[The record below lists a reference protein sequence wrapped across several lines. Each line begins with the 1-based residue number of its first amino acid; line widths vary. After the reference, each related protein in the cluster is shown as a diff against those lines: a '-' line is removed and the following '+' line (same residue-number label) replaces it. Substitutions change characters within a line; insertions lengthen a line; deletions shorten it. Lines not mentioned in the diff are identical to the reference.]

1 MHAGCTCRQSA
12 TSVGYSVM
20 FLFFLMMFVADI
32 LNQSNVLVEGH
43 DMISEFADSE
53 PVRCYRG
60 SQRFKLDP
68 GLVIHDV
75 VQRYTFVDSNSFYST
90 IAVGGCGAPRITEGG
105 MRCPKGVSALG
116 IHGVRR
122 AVAAAAAVVRPWRS

>member
-1 MHAGCTCRQSA
+1 
-12 TSVGYSVM
+12 M

-43 DMISEFADSE
+43 DMVSEFADSE

-75 VQRYTFVDSNSFYST
+75 VQRYMFVDSNLCYST
-90 IAVGGCGAPRITEGG
+90 ISV
-105 MRCPKGVSALG
+105 
-116 IHGVRR
+116 GVRGAR
-122 AVAAAAAVVRPWRS
+122 G

>member
-1 MHAGCTCRQSA
+1 
-12 TSVGYSVM
+12 M

-43 DMISEFADSE
+43 DMISEFAVSE

-75 VQRYTFVDSNSFYST
+75 VQRYMFVDSNLFYST
-90 IAVGGCGAPRITEGG
+90 ISV
-105 MRCPKGVSALG
+105 
-116 IHGVRR
+116 GVRGAR
-122 AVAAAAAVVRPWRS
+122 G

>member
-1 MHAGCTCRQSA
+1 
-12 TSVGYSVM
+12 M
-20 FLFFLMMFVADI
+20 FLFFLMTFVADI

-75 VQRYTFVDSNSFYST
+75 VQRYKFVDSNLFYST
-90 IAVGGCGAPRITEGG
+90 IPD
-105 MRCPKGVSALG
+105 
-116 IHGVRR
+116 GVRGAR
-122 AVAAAAAVVRPWRS
+122 G